1 MKRRRARH
9 WRSRPRSCR
18 SGRSSGSGRSARMP
32 AKRENRAEGL
42 RDLKTDELSQKL
54 AVLTEEKFRLEFR
67 RATESL
73 TNPLQLRT
81 IRRDIARIKTILKER
96 ASA

>member
-1 MKRRRARH
+1 MATKKEH
-9 WRSRPRSCR
+9 RPDTL
-18 SGRSSGSGRSARMP
+18 
-32 AKRENRAEGL
+32 RE
-42 RDLKTDELSQKL
+42 LKTDELTQKL
-54 AVLTEEKFRLEFR
+54 AVLTEEIFRLEFR

>member
-1 MKRRRARH
+1 MATKN
-9 WRSRPRSCR
+9 
-18 SGRSSGSGRSARMP
+18 
-32 AKRENRAEGL
+32 ENRPATL
-42 RDLKTDELSQKL
+42 RELKTDELTQKL
-54 AVLTEEKFRLEFR
+54 AVLTEEVFRLEFR
-67 RATESL
+67 RATEAL

>member
-1 MKRRRARH
+1 
-9 WRSRPRSCR
+9 
-18 SGRSSGSGRSARMP
+18 MP
-32 AKRENRAEGL
+32 AKRENRSDGL
-42 RDLKTDELSQKL
+42 RELKTDELAQKL
-54 AVLTEEKFRLEFR
+54 VVLTEEKCRLEFR

>member
-1 MKRRRARH
+1 MAT
-9 WRSRPRSCR
+9 
-18 SGRSSGSGRSARMP
+18 
-32 AKRENRAEGL
+32 KREHKPEGL
-42 RDLKTDELSQKL
+42 RELKTEELTQKL
-54 AVLTEEKFRLEFR
+54 AVLTEEQFRLEFR

-73 TNPLQLRT
+73 SNPLQLRT